1 MTRIR
6 ERSRTSFFAIPGIA
20 IARRVGRSRRRS
32 QPDGFGHGGRFFSG
46 SSGILV
52 GGYCRF
58 LAESPGL
65 VSDTTG
71 LVFARRTVSSPGR
84 GGWQDVL
91 RANGPCVCIAQPNGL
106 GIRVSPRK
114 TGPTARQFARCPSL
128 NDSQKRRRS
137 RSAID
142 KVANGRAV
150 GPLGKMIAL
159 TPRPMAWARQMM
171 GPLARKSRCRGCRL
185 TATKYLEEPFFRS
198 ANHRSKG
205 KRPAHRKIS
214 ARAVCDSR
222 QIRTEPTIPGTGPFD
237 QPGVQRYPGV
247 STNDTLSGAAC
258 PRPLQ
263 RLVGLYLYP
272 RNLYWPHCL

>member
-1 MTRIR
+1 
-6 ERSRTSFFAIPGIA
+6 
-20 IARRVGRSRRRS
+20 
-32 QPDGFGHGGRFFSG
+32 
-46 SSGILV
+46 V

-114 TGPTARQFARCPSL
+114 TGPKARQFARWLNPKHIVRQSQCRVSCRAFGIRPGKNASCDVVLDSECTHPLCPSL

-222 QIRTEPTIPGTGPFD
+222 QIRTEPTIP
-237 QPGVQRYPGV
+237 
-247 STNDTLSGAAC
+247 
-258 PRPLQ
+258 
-263 RLVGLYLYP
+263 
-272 RNLYWPHCL
+272 